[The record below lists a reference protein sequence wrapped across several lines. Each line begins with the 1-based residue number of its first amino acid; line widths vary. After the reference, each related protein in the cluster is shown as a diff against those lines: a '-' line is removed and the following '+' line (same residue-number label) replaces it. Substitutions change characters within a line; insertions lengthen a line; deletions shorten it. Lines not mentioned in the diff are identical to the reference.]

1 MRRAPKKPS
10 PGERTRYLN
19 IVYFVESARS
29 HTIRVNLTHARLA
42 VVGLVLVGIWAIAS
56 GFWIAQLNS
65 QSAKTR
71 QRLEGA
77 LTTIFDY
84 QIKSEKVFDQAYPA
98 ESSNSYYSEAA
109 QLPSNN
115 PLAEA
120 APKELS
126 NQNEKR
132 SEKVTAE
139 LVNAPKPEP
148 TASAATAPADN
159 KPKPTTQTTASI
171 TTPISAKHAEPAA
184 DKSSPTASTDLDI
197 SAAKLS
203 KTDAKIALNF
213 SMKNKNSQRA
223 EGFIWAVAMMSNE
236 SGSSKPLVAPD
247 HTKIDPKSG
256 DILSARTAY
265 RFSILKFKNK
275 DFDFKIPGGSTWK
288 LAKLTI
294 HYTDLKGGNERK
306 VEIPVDQVATTNVA
320 DTPEADSKL

>member
-42 VVGLVLVGIWAIAS
+42 VAGLALVGIWAITS

-65 QSAKTR
+65 QSVKTR
-71 QRLEGA
+71 QRLENA

-84 QIKSEKVFDQAYPA
+84 QIKSEKVFEQAYPP

-115 PLAEA
+115 PLAEG
-120 APKELS
+120 APSEFGKHD
-126 NQNEKR
+126 EKR
-132 SEKVTAE
+132 PEKTPTD
-139 LVNAPKPEP
+139 LVATTKPEP
-148 TASAATAPADN
+148 TTSSVALPVGN
-159 KPKPTTQTTASI
+159 KLKPTATVTTAI
-171 TTPISAKHAEPAA
+171 TTPVSAKHSDQSP
-184 DKSSPTASTDLDI
+184 DKSSPLGSADLDI

-213 SMKNKNSQRA
+213 SMKNKTSQRA
-223 EGFIWAVAMMSNE
+223 EGFIWAVAMIINE
-236 SGSSKPLVAPD
+236 SGTTKPLVAPD
-247 HTKIDPKSG
+247 HTKIDTKSG
-256 DILSARTAY
+256 DILSARSAY

-275 DFDFKIPGGSTWK
+275 EFDFKIPGGATWK

-294 HYTDLKGGNERK
+294 HYTDIKGSNEQK